1 MMPDARE
8 TGLHKAHTVPALK
21 ELVSS
26 GEDGYSLMTLARE
39 GTNYSS

>member
-8 TGLHKAHTVPALK
+8 TGIHEAHTVPALK
-21 ELVSS
+21 VPVSS
-26 GEDGYSLMTLARE
+26 REDRHSLMTLARE